1 MYTKTNKRRNRL
13 NEFNNWNESFYTKK
27 KRASLIEE
35 GGLSYEEEGFMK
47 GYEDGLKEIKEEV
60 EEEDLSWIHKTHPE
74 EMI

>member
-1 MYTKTNKRRNRL
+1 MYTRTNNRSNRL
-13 NEFNNWNESFYTKK
+13 NEYNNWNENFYTKK

-47 GYEDGLKEIKEEV
+47 GYEDGLEEV
-60 EEEDLSWIHKTHPE
+60 KEEEDFSWIHKTHPE